1 MRLKRTTLKDVA
13 AHVGVHYSTVSRAL
27 GPDTDYRM
35 SPELR
40 ERVHKAVAELKY
52 RHNAAAVSLR
62 TNSSKTIGILVPDIT
77 NPLFGP
83 IIKGVDKVTSEHGYV
98 ALIGDTC
105 NDPERE
111 RTLVSTFLTRGI
123 EGLIVASALHQD
135 EVVSAVSEDGTPIV
149 TVNSR
154 VQDKVV
160 SSVGHNAKAGFGE
173 VIKLLAGLGH
183 VDLAYISG
191 PPEWS
196 TSRERLAAFKYWCK
210 RCGVTF
216 NDKLVVYADEY
227 NEESGVECGRKLVE
241 KRSKFTAVVCANDL
255 LAMGAMSALQ
265 ERGIR
270 CPEHVSVVGFN
281 DIPMAQYRTPPLTTV
296 KIDPYLAG
304 IKAAEIL
311 FSDLQTPAEA
321 REPKHILL
329 PVSLVVRGSTA
340 RIGRAPKADRAT

>member
-1 MRLKRTTLKDVA
+1 MRPKRTTLKDVA

-27 GPDTDYRM
+27 APQTDYRM

-40 ERVHKAVAELKY
+40 ERVHQAVAELKY

-83 IIKGVDKVTSEHGYV
+83 IIKGVDKVMSEQGYV

-154 VQDKVV
+154 VQDKTV

-173 VIKLLAGLGH
+173 VMTLLTQLGH
-183 VDLAYISG
+183 VDIAYISG

-196 TSRERLAAFKYWCK
+196 TSKERMAAFKHWCK
-210 RCGVTF
+210 RCDITI
-216 NDKLVVYADEY
+216 NEKLVIYADEY
-227 NEESGVECGRKLVE
+227 NEENGVRGGRKLVDQGL
-241 KRSKFTAVVCANDL
+241 KFTAVVGANDL

-265 ERGIR
+265 EMGIE
-270 CPEHVSVVGFN
+270 CPKQVSVVGFN

-311 FSDLQTPAEA
+311 FADIQLPAEA
-321 REPKHILL
+321 RRPKHILL
-329 PVSLVVRGSTA
+329 PVSLVVRASTA
-340 RIGRAPKADRAT
+340 SARRTPKR